1 MTIDE
6 VVDELLKELKGAGVP
21 GDGVMWSQ
29 SLFNLT
35 QAYCQAPELFT
46 LKEEEKKENH
56 G

>member
-6 VVDELLKELKGAGVP
+6 VVDELLNELKMTGVP

-35 QAYCQAPELFT
+35 QAYCHAPELFT
-46 LKEEEKKENH
+46 LRKEKEIQA
-56 G
+56 